1 MGAKEL
7 RLLFKKSSHLDTV
20 VIYKDC
26 VSRIIDYLAQKV
38 YILQRNVE
46 V

>member
-1 MGAKEL
+1 MRVKES
-7 RLLFKKSSHLDTV
+7 RLLFKKSSRRDTQGL
-20 VIYKDC
+20 YKDC
-26 VSRIIDYLAQKV
+26 VPRLVMYV